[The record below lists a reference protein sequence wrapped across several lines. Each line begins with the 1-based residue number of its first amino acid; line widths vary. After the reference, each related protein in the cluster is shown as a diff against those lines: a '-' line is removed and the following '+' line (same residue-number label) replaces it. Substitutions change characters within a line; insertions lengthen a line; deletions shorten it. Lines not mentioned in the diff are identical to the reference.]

1 VATSQETILCVA
13 GKEGVMN
20 WYQLEVNQLFS
31 ELDTSEHGLSDAE
44 ARERLKQV
52 GPNKLAEAEKISRL
66 RILLHQFKSPLIYIL
81 LIAAVVTFF
90 LEEYKD
96 TGVIAAVLLL
106 NALIGFIQEYKAEK
120 QVQALKKMVVAKAR
134 VLRDGKEVEINGE
147 EVAPGDIVLL
157 ASGGRVPADVRLLKT
172 IEFKADESMLT
183 GESIP
188 AEKKSEVIPED
199 NLTPGDQLNMAFM
212 GTVVVNGRGKGV
224 VVATGQRTVL
234 GLIAKDVQ
242 EVGVTKSPLQEK
254 IDRFAH
260 AIGIIV
266 LVAATLLF
274 LVGILVGESAK
285 DMFMTAVAA
294 TVATIPEGLPIVVTI
309 ALAIGVARM
318 AQRQAIIRKLPAVET
333 LGSTTVICSDKTGTL
348 TKNEMTVKEV
358 FDGEKVYEL
367 TGSGY
372 DPEGEILEEGRSVK
386 AKADHQLARLFRIGL
401 LCNESEVFEEEGV
414 YRVDGDPT
422 EGALIVAAM
431 KAGLN
436 PEDEKDKFPQLA
448 IIPFES
454 DRGYMATLHR
464 NGESNLVFVKGAPEK
479 LLELCAECRMDA
491 WEEVPKMAEH
501 FAREGLRVLGMAYKE
516 VSAEQTDITM
526 DDLQAGLI
534 FAGLQGMIDPP
545 RPEAVE
551 AVAGCKAA
559 GIRVVMITGDHA
571 VTALAIARDL
581 GIAPEEE
588 VVEDLTAKP
597 VELLT
602 DDEILSLMEE
612 VVRALARRS
621 GLGQTQ
627 PDTLTGKHVQAMSNP
642 EFLVLVK
649 NLLANLVHRAGPEG
663 AVRSVLSGKEIET
676 MSDAD
681 LFHLVQKVSVYA
693 RVSPQHKLRIT
704 QQLLKHGEIVAMTGD
719 GVNDAPALKAAHIGV
734 AMGKTGTDVAKEASD
749 MVIADDNFASIYR
762 AVELGRTVFDNIRKV
777 TFFLIPTGIAAI
789 ITILTT
795 VMLGLPLPYLPA
807 QLLWINIV
815 TNGLQD
821 VALAFEPGEKDVLQR
836 PPRHPQ
842 AGIFNRLL
850 VERTIIVAL
859 LISAGV
865 IYEFIHALNQGMSLE
880 KARTVAVTTTVF
892 FQFFQAFNS
901 RSELTSLFRMNPLG
915 NPFLFFGTIAAF
927 GAHLAAIYVPT
938 LQWVFRME
946 PIMPMEWLRIG
957 LISVTVV
964 IVVEID
970 KLVRRI
976 IASNHG

>member
-1 VATSQETILCVA
+1 MDWYRRETEAIL
-13 GKEGVMN
+13 
-20 WYQLEVNQLFS
+20 S
-31 ELDTSEHGLSDAE
+31 ELSTSDRGLTESE
-44 ARERLKQV
+44 ARERLTRF
-52 GPNKLAEAEKISRL
+52 GPNKLAEVEKISL
-66 RILLHQFKSPLIYIL
+66 LKILLNQFKSPLIYIL
-81 LIAAVVTFF
+81 LIAGVVTFA

-96 TGVIAAVLLL
+96 TGVIAAVLIL
-106 NALIGFIQEYKAEK
+106 NALIGFIQEFKAEK

-134 VLRDGKEVEINGE
+134 VLRDGKEMEVNGE
-147 EVAPGDIVLL
+147 EVVPGDIVLL
-157 ASGGRVPADVRLLKT
+157 ASGGRVPADIRLIRA

-188 AEKKSEVIPED
+188 AEKTSEPIPNE

-212 GTVVVNGRGKGV
+212 GTVVVNGRARGI
-224 VVATGQRTVL
+224 VVATGDRTIL
-234 GLIAKDVQ
+234 GHIARDVQ
-242 EVGVTKSPLQEK
+242 EIRVTRSPLQQK
-254 IDRFAH
+254 IDRFAQ
-260 AIGIIV
+260 AIGVIV

-274 LVGILVGESAK
+274 LVGILVGEKAT

-318 AQRQAIIRKLPAVET
+318 AQRNAVVRKLPAVET

-348 TKNEMTVKEV
+348 TKNEMTVKHI
-358 FDGEKVYEL
+358 FDGQKVYEL
-367 TGSGY
+367 TGTGY
-372 DPEGEILEEGRSVK
+372 DPAGEILDEGRPVK
-386 AKADHQLARLFRIGL
+386 IGADPQLTMLFRIGL
-401 LCNESEVFEEEGV
+401 LCNESNVLDEEGV

-422 EGALIVAAM
+422 EGALIVSAL
-431 KAGLN
+431 KAGLS
-436 PEDEKDKFPQLA
+436 PEKEKDAFPQLA

-464 NGESNLVFVKGAPEK
+464 HGERNLVFVKGAPEK
-479 LLELCAECRMDA
+479 LMELCIECRADA
-491 WEEVPKMAEH
+491 WAGVHKVAEQ
-501 FAREGLRVLGMAYKE
+501 FAREGLRVLGMAYKKIP
-516 VSAEQTDITM
+516 AEQTDITM
-526 DDLQAGLI
+526 ADLQSGLL

-551 AVAGCKAA
+551 AVAGCKEA

-571 VTALAIARDL
+571 VTALAIARKL
-581 GIAPEEE
+581 GIASEEE
-588 VVEDLTAKP
+588 PVEDLAAKP
-597 VELLT
+597 VDSLT
-602 DDEILSLMEE
+602 DDEMLSLFEE
-612 VVRALARRS
+612 VVGALAVRS
-621 GLGQTQ
+621 GLVQRQ
-627 PDTLTGKHVQAMSNP
+627 PESVTGMHVQAMSNL
-642 EFLVLVK
+642 EFLEMVK
-649 NLLANLVHRAGPEG
+649 GLLATFVKRAGPEG
-663 AVRSVLSGKEIET
+663 AVRNVLSGREIET

-681 LFHLVQKVSVYA
+681 LYHLVQKVSVYA

-734 AMGKTGTDVAKEASD
+734 AMGMTGTDVAKEASD

-762 AVELGRTVFDNIRKV
+762 AVELGRVVFDNIRKV

-821 VALAFEPGEKDVLQR
+821 VALAFEPGEKDVLKR
-836 PPRHPQ
+836 PPRDPKS
-842 AGIFNRLL
+842 GIFNRLL
-850 VERTIIVAL
+850 VERTIIVGL

-865 IYEFIHALNQGMSLE
+865 VYEFIHSLNEGMSLE
-880 KARTVAVTTTVF
+880 KSRTIAVTVMVF

-901 RSELTSLFRMNPLG
+901 RSEMQSLFRMNPLG
-915 NPFLFFGTIAAF
+915 NPFLFFGTFAAF
-927 GAHLAAIYVPT
+927 LAHLAAIYLPT

-946 PIMPMEWLRIG
+946 PITPLEWLRIL
-957 LISVTVV
+957 LISVSVV
-964 IVVEID
+964 VVVEID
-970 KLVRRI
+970 KLARRI
-976 IASNHG
+976 IHASR

>member
-1 VATSQETILCVA
+1 
-13 GKEGVMN
+13 MN
-20 WYQLEVNQLFS
+20 WYQREAEDIFAELETS
-31 ELDTSEHGLSDAE
+31 ELGLSASDAK
-44 ARERLKQV
+44 ERLKKF
-52 GPNKLAEAEKISRL
+52 GPNRLAEAEKISRL
-66 RILLHQFKSPLIYIL
+66 KILLHQFKSPLIYIL
-81 LIAAVVTFF
+81 LIAGVVTFF

-106 NALIGFIQEYKAEK
+106 NALIGYIQEVKAEK

-147 EVAPGDIVLL
+147 EVVPGDIVLL
-157 ASGGRVPADVRLLKT
+157 ASGGRVPADVRLFKT
-172 IEFKADESMLT
+172 IELKTDESMLT
-183 GESIP
+183 GESVP
-188 AEKKSEVIPED
+188 SEKKSALIEED
-199 NLTPGDQLNMAFM
+199 HLTSGDQLNMAFM
-212 GTVVVNGRGKGV
+212 GTVVVNGRAKGV
-224 VVATGQRTVL
+224 VVATGPRTVL
-234 GLIAKDVQ
+234 GHIAKDVQ
-242 EVGVTKSPLQEK
+242 EIGVTRSPLQEK
-254 IDRFAH
+254 IDRFAQ
-260 AIGIIV
+260 AIGVIV
-266 LVAATLLF
+266 LVAASLLF
-274 LVGILVGESAK
+274 LVGILVGESVK

-294 TVATIPEGLPIVVTI
+294 TVAAIPEGLPIVVTI

-348 TKNEMTVKEV
+348 TKNEMTVIRAY
-358 FDGEKVYEL
+358 DGGKIYEL
-367 TGSGY
+367 TGTGY
-372 DPEGEILEEGRSVK
+372 NPTGEILEEGRPVK
-386 AKADHQLARLFRIGL
+386 AGADQQLAMLFRIGL
-401 LCNESEVFEEEGV
+401 LSNESEVYEEEEA

-422 EGALIVAAM
+422 EGALIVAAL

-436 PEDEKDKFPQLA
+436 LAEEREKYSELFL
-448 IIPFES
+448 IPFES

-464 NGESNLVFVKGAPEK
+464 HGDRNLVFVKGAPEK
-479 LLELCAECRMDA
+479 LLEICAECRLDA
-491 WEEVPKMAEH
+491 WEDVPKVAEH

-516 VSAEQTDITM
+516 IPAEQTEITM
-526 DDLQAGLI
+526 ADLQTGLI

-551 AVAGCKAA
+551 AVAGCKEA

-571 VTALAIARDL
+571 VTALAISRKL

-588 VVEDLTAKP
+588 AVEDLTTKP
-597 VELLT
+597 MEALT
-602 DDEILSLMEE
+602 DDEILSLMQE
-612 VVRALARRS
+612 VTRILAVRS
-621 GLGQTQ
+621 GLGQFQ
-627 PDTLTGKHVQAMSNP
+627 PASLTGRHVLAMSDP
-642 EFLVLVK
+642 EFLGLVK
-649 NLLANLVHRAGPEG
+649 NLLASLVHRAGPEG
-663 AVRSVLSGKEIET
+663 AVRNVLSGKEIET

-762 AVELGRTVFDNIRKV
+762 AVELGRVVFDNIRKV
-777 TFFLIPTGIAAI
+777 TFFLIPTGIASI
-789 ITILTT
+789 ITILAS

-821 VALAFEPGEKDVLQR
+821 MALAFEPGEKDVLKR
-836 PPRHPQ
+836 PPRDPR

-865 IYEFIHALNQGMSLE
+865 IYAFIHALKQGMSLE
-880 KARTVAVTTTVF
+880 KARTIAVTTMVF

-901 RSELTSLFRMNPLG
+901 RSEWQSLFRLNPVG

-927 GAHLAAIYVPT
+927 GAHLAAIYLPS

-946 PIMPMEWLRIG
+946 PILPMEWLRIA

-976 IASNHG
+976 IAPARAST

>member
-1 VATSQETILCVA
+1 MS
-13 GKEGVMN
+13 
-20 WYQLEVNQLFS
+20 WYQREVNQVID
-31 ELDTSEHGLSDAE
+31 ELKTSEHGLTQAE
-44 ARERLKQV
+44 AGRRLSEV
-52 GPNKLAEAEKISRL
+52 GPNKLAEAEKISRMK
-66 RILLHQFKSPLIYIL
+66 ILMHQFKSPLIYIL
-81 LIAAVVTFF
+81 VIAAVVTFF
-90 LEEYKD
+90 LQEYKD
-96 TGVIAAVLLL
+96 TGVIAAVLVL

-134 VLRDGKEVEINGE
+134 VIRDNQEVEIDGE
-147 EVAPGDIVLL
+147 QVVPGDIVLL
-157 ASGGRVPADVRLLKT
+157 ASGGRVPADVRLIKT

-183 GESIP
+183 GESIA
-188 AEKKSEVIPED
+188 AEKKSAAIDEE

-224 VVATGQRTVL
+224 VVATGPRTLLGHIAEDVL
-234 GLIAKDVQ
+234 EI
-242 EVGVTKSPLQEK
+242 GVTRSPLQEK
-254 IDRFAH
+254 IDHFAQ
-260 AIGIIV
+260 AIGVIV
-266 LVAATLLF
+266 LVAAALLF
-274 LVGILVGESAK
+274 LVGVLVGESAK

-309 ALAIGVARM
+309 TLAIGVARM
-318 AQRQAIIRKLPAVET
+318 AQRNAIIRKLPAVET

-348 TKNEMTVKEV
+348 TKNEMTVKQV
-358 FDGEKVYEL
+358 YDGEKVYEL

-372 DPEGEILEEGRSVK
+372 DPAGEILEEGRAVK
-386 AKADHQLARLFRIGL
+386 AEADQHLAMLFRIGL
-401 LCNESEVFEEEGV
+401 LCNESHVFTEEGS

-436 PEDEKDKFPQLA
+436 AEEEADRFSQLA

-464 NGESNLVFVKGAPEK
+464 DGDRNLIFVKGAPEK
-479 LLELCAECRMDA
+479 LLELCTECRLDA
-491 WEEVPKMAEH
+491 WKTAPKVAEQ

-516 VSAEQTDITM
+516 IPTRQTDITM
-526 DDLQAGLI
+526 KDLQSGLI

-545 RPEAVE
+545 RPEAAE
-551 AVAGCKAA
+551 AVEGCKKA

-571 VTALAIARDL
+571 VTALSIAKKL

-588 VVEDLTAKP
+588 EVEDLAAKP
-597 VELLT
+597 VESLT
-602 DDEILSLMEE
+602 DDQILSLLQE
-612 VVRALARRS
+612 VVGVLAVRS
-621 GLGQTQ
+621 GLSEHQAES
-627 PDTLTGKHVQAMSNP
+627 LTGEHVQAMNNP
-642 EFLVLVK
+642 EFLELVK
-649 NLLANLVHRAGPEG
+649 NLFATLVKRAGPGG

-704 QQLLKHGEIVAMTGD
+704 RQLIKHGEIVAMTGD

-734 AMGKTGTDVAKEASD
+734 AMGKTGTDVAREASD
-749 MVIADDNFASIYR
+749 MVIADDNFASIYQ
-762 AVELGRTVFDNIRKV
+762 AVELGRVVFDNIRKV

-789 ITILTT
+789 ITILAT

-821 VALAFEPGEKDVLQR
+821 VALAFEPGEKDVLKR
-836 PPRHPQ
+836 PPKHPQ
-842 AGIFNRLL
+842 AGIFSRLL
-850 VERTIIVAL
+850 VERTIIVAI

-865 IYEFIHALNQGMSLE
+865 IYEFVHAMNQGMTLE

-901 RSELTSLFRMNPLG
+901 RSELQSLLRMNPLG
-915 NPFLFFGTIAAF
+915 NPFLFFGIIAAF
-927 GAHLAAIYVPT
+927 IAHLAAIYVPAM
-938 LQWVFRME
+938 QWVFRME
-946 PIMPMEWLRIG
+946 PIMPLEWLRIA
-957 LISVTVV
+957 LVSITVV

-976 IASNHG
+976 LAAHR

>member
-1 VATSQETILCVA
+1 
-13 GKEGVMN
+13 MD
-20 WYQLEVNQLFS
+20 WYRYENEAVLS
-31 ELDTSEHGLSDAE
+31 ELNTSDRGLAE
-44 ARERLKQV
+44 AEALERLRQF
-52 GPNKLAEAEKISRL
+52 GPNKLAEAEKIGLLRL
-66 RILLHQFKSPLIYIL
+66 LLHQFKSPLIYIL
-81 LIAAVVTFF
+81 LIAGVVTFF
-90 LEEYKD
+90 LKEYKD

-106 NALIGFIQEYKAEK
+106 NALIGFIQEFKAEK

-147 EVAPGDIVLL
+147 DVVPGDIALL
-157 ASGGRVPADVRLLKT
+157 ASGGRVPADIRLMRT

-188 AEKKSEVIPED
+188 AEKHSEPISEE

-212 GTVVVNGRGKGV
+212 GTVVVNGRARGV
-224 VVATGQRTVL
+224 VVATGSRTVL
-234 GLIAKDVQ
+234 GHIAKDVQ
-242 EVGVTKSPLQEK
+242 EIRVTRSPLQEK
-254 IDRFAH
+254 IDRFAQ

-274 LVGILVGESAK
+274 LVGVLVGESAK

-318 AQRQAIIRKLPAVET
+318 AQRNAIVRKLPAVET

-348 TKNEMTVKEV
+348 TKNEMTVKLI
-358 FDGEKVYEL
+358 FDGEKAYEI
-367 TGSGY
+367 TGTGY
-372 DPEGEILEEGRSVK
+372 DPAGEVLEDGRTVK
-386 AKADHQLARLFRIGL
+386 AAADSKLAMLFRIGL
-401 LCNESEVFEEEGV
+401 LCNESKVLEEEGV

-422 EGALIVAAM
+422 EGALIVSAM
-431 KAGLN
+431 KAGLDAAK
-436 PEDEKDKFPQLA
+436 EMERFPQLA

-464 NGESNLVFVKGAPEK
+464 DGDRNLVFVKGAPEK
-479 LLELCAECRMDA
+479 LMDLCIECRRDA
-491 WEEVPKMAEH
+491 WKDVHKVAEH

-516 VSAEQTDITM
+516 IPVDQTDITM
-526 DDLQAGLI
+526 ADLQAELQ

-545 RPEAVE
+545 RPEAME
-551 AVAGCKAA
+551 AVAGCKEA
-559 GIRVVMITGDHA
+559 GIRVVMITGDHS
-571 VTALAIARDL
+571 VTALAIAKRL

-588 VVEDLTAKP
+588 EVEDLAAKP
-597 VELLT
+597 VDSLT
-602 DDEILSLMEE
+602 DDDLLALFQE
-612 VVRALARRS
+612 VVGALAVRS
-621 GLGQTQ
+621 GLVQRD
-627 PDTLTGKHVQAMSNP
+627 PETLTGRHVQAMNNP
-642 EFLVLVK
+642 EFLTLVK
-649 NLLANLVHRAGPEG
+649 DLLATLVKRSGPEG
-663 AVRSVLSGKEIET
+663 AVRNVLSGREIET

-681 LFHLVQKVSVYA
+681 LFQLVKKVSVYA

-704 QQLLKHGEIVAMTGD
+704 RQLLKHGEIVAMTGD

-749 MVIADDNFASIYR
+749 MVIADDNFASIYQ
-762 AVELGRTVFDNIRKV
+762 AVELGRVVFDNIRKV

-789 ITILTT
+789 ATILAT

-821 VALAFEPGEKDVLQR
+821 VALAFEPGEKDVLKR
-836 PPRHPQ
+836 PPRDPQ
-842 AGIFNRLL
+842 SGIFNRLL
-850 VERTIIVAL
+850 VERTIIVGL

-865 IYEFIHALNQGMSLE
+865 VYEFIHSLNEGMSLE
-880 KARTVAVTTTVF
+880 KSRTIAVTVMVF

-901 RSELTSLFRMNPLG
+901 RSEMQSLFRMNPLG
-915 NPFLFFGTIAAF
+915 NPFLFFGTLAAF
-927 GAHLAAIYVPT
+927 GAHLAALYVPA

-946 PIMPMEWLRIG
+946 PITPVEWLRIL

-964 IVVEID
+964 VVVEID

-976 IASNHG
+976 VASHR

>member
-1 VATSQETILCVA
+1 
-13 GKEGVMN
+13 MN
-20 WYQLEVNQLFS
+20 WYQLEINQIFA
-31 ELDTSEHGLSDAE
+31 ELNTSEHGLSDAE
-44 ARERLKQV
+44 AKERLKQV
-52 GPNKLAEAEKISRL
+52 GPNTLAEAEKISRL
-66 RILLHQFKSPLIYIL
+66 KILLHQFKSPLIYIL

-106 NALIGFIQEYKAEK
+106 NALIGYIQEVKAEK
-120 QVQALKKMVVAKAR
+120 QVRALKSMVVAKAR
-134 VLRDGKEVEINGE
+134 VLRDGKEAEIAGE
-147 EVAPGDIVLL
+147 GVVPGDIVLL
-157 ASGGRVPADVRLLKT
+157 ASGGRVPADVRLIKT
-172 IEFKADESMLT
+172 IELRADESMLT
-183 GESIP
+183 GESVP
-188 AEKKSEVIPED
+188 AEKASATIADD
-199 NLTPGDQLNMAFM
+199 NLTPGDQRNMAFM
-212 GTVVVNGRGKGV
+212 GTVVVNGRAKGV
-224 VVATGQRTVL
+224 VVATGSRTVL
-234 GLIAKDVQ
+234 GHIAKDVQ

-254 IDRFAH
+254 IDRFAQ

-309 ALAIGVARM
+309 ALAIGVSRM
-318 AQRQAIIRKLPAVET
+318 ARRNAIIRKLPAVET

-348 TKNEMTVKEV
+348 TRNEMTVTRAYA
-358 FDGEKVYEL
+358 GEKIYEL
-367 TGSGY
+367 TGTGY
-372 DPEGEILEEGRSVK
+372 DPAGEILEEGTPIK
-386 AKADHQLARLFRIGL
+386 AGADQALAMMFRIGL
-401 LCNESEVFEEEGV
+401 LCNESKVYEEEGA
-414 YRVDGDPT
+414 YKVDGDPT

-431 KAGLN
+431 KAGLS
-436 PEDEKDKFPQLA
+436 PKEEEEKFPQLF

-464 NGESNLVFVKGAPEK
+464 DGDRNLVFVKGAPEK
-479 LLELCAECRMDA
+479 LLDLCSEGCLDA
-491 WEEVPKMAEH
+491 REGVSRVADH
-501 FAREGLRVLGMAYKE
+501 FAREGLRVLGLAYKE
-516 VSAEQTDITM
+516 VPADRTEITM
-526 DDLQAGLI
+526 ADLETGLI

-545 RPEAVE
+545 RPEAIE
-551 AVAGCKAA
+551 AVAGCKQA

-588 VVEDLTAKP
+588 VVEDLTSKP
-597 VELLT
+597 VDALT
-602 DDEILSLMEE
+602 DEEILSLMEE
-612 VVRALARRS
+612 VVGAFARRI
-621 GLGQTQ
+621 GLGERE
-627 PDTLTGKHVQAMSNP
+627 PETLTGKHVQAMSNP
-642 EFLVLVK
+642 EFLRLVK
-649 NLLANLVHRAGPEG
+649 DLLADLVKRAGPEG
-663 AVRSVLSGKEIET
+663 AVRNVLSGKEIET

-762 AVELGRTVFDNIRKV
+762 AVELGRIVFDNIRKV

-789 ITILTT
+789 ISILAT

-821 VALAFEPGEKDVLQR
+821 MALAFEPGEKDVLQR

-850 VERTIIVAL
+850 VERTILVAL

-880 KARTVAVTTTVF
+880 KARSIAVTTMVF

-901 RSELTSLFRMNPLG
+901 RSEMQSLFGMNPLG

-927 GAHLAAIYVPT
+927 IAHLAAIYIPA

-946 PIMPMEWLRIG
+946 PILPMEWLRIG
-957 LISVTVV
+957 LVSVTV
-964 IVVEID
+964 IIAVEID

-976 IASNHG
+976 IVSARS